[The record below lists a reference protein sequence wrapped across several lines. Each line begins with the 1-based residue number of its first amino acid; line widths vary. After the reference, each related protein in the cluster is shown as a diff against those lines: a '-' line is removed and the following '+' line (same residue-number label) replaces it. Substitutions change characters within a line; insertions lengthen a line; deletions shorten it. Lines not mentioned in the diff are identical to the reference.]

1 MSVYN
6 IFNCFKKK
14 RENPKQIQINLSFE
28 HLIISDSVKVIDEFE
43 NNKSKTF
50 VKPVLK
56 KINIQNLH
64 RKKQVELTKINT
76 NDKIAKIN
84 KKIKFDK
91 LEKNPKEIYYYED
104 TSIDKN
110 NNICIDTNG
119 FLGSFLSTYN
129 SHGDIMLVPDDIW
142 IQISLFFLKYINS
155 DGNAEKLRNKLV
167 KHKDKIDLVVFE
179 KASSIS
185 ESVQMEYDWDYFFPE
200 IIKQIESNTLD
211 GIVKGFQSDFT
222 TTTDL
227 YKIIST
233 AIIMNS
239 FKEYFNYFRVICL
252 CGINNVYFSGTKE
265 DWEKI
270 LDKLNFLSN
279 FDSGDNILIEYI
291 SKIKII
297 IGKFIDTFDNNVD
310 VYFWNR
316 IMTLSEEQRAS
327 SGGKVKITW
336 IDGWILHF
344 FGIYKKTDICK
355 IPTYT
360 ISVPIKLIKNM
371 AGTEKDLIL
380 GGGWR
385 GISKIDK
392 YTYKPDIGL
401 SIINKKLFDIE
412 KKH

>member
-1 MSVYN
+1 MKLLN
-6 IFNCFKKK
+6 IFNYFKGKN
-14 RENPKQIQINLSFE
+14 ENPEKIQINEL
-28 HLIISDSVKVIDEFE
+28 E
-43 NNKSKTF
+43 NNVMNKF
-50 VKPVLK
+50 K

-64 RKKQVELTKINT
+64 RKKQIELTKINT

-84 KKIKFDK
+84 KKINFDK
-91 LEKNPKEIYYYED
+91 LNKNPKEIYYYDD

-110 NNICIDTNG
+110 NNIYIGTNG
-119 FLGSFLSTYN
+119 FLGSFLSAYN
-129 SHGDIMLVPDDIW
+129 SHDDILLVPDDIW
-142 IQISLFFLKYINS
+142 IQISLFFSKYINS
-155 DGNAEKLRNKLV
+155 DSNAEKLRNKLV
-167 KHKDKIDLVVFE
+167 KHKDKIELVVYE
-179 KASSIS
+179 KASSVS
-185 ESVQMEYDWDYFFPE
+185 ESVQMEYDWDYFFSE
-200 IIKQIESNTLD
+200 IIKQIESKTLD
-211 GIVKGFQSDFT
+211 GIIKGFQSDFT

-239 FKEYFNYFRVICL
+239 FKEYFNYIRIICL

-316 IMTLSEEQRAS
+316 IMTLSEEQRVS
-327 SGGKVKITW
+327 SGGRVKITW

-344 FGIYKKTDICK
+344 FGIYKKIDICE
-355 IPTYT
+355 IPNYT
-360 ISVPIKLIKNM
+360 ISVPIKLINNM
-371 AGTEKDLIL
+371 TGTEKDLIL
-380 GGGWR
+380 GGGWI

-392 YTYKPDIGL
+392 YTYKPDLGL
-401 SIINKKLFDIE
+401 SIINKKLFDSE
-412 KKH
+412 KNNQEIY